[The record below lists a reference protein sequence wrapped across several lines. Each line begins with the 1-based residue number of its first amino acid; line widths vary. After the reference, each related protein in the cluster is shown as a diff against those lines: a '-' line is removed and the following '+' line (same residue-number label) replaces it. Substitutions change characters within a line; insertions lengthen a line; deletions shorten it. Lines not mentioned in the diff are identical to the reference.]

1 MTVLNWITD
10 LHDAYASEPG
20 WKRSMVQVR
29 SFTSRRNLTGH
40 LSLSFFHEAIQTN
53 DELATSE
60 IVEMYLE
67 QPKELQRIREEN
79 ETYPALRSRILYV
92 V

>member
-10 LHDAYASEPG
+10 LHDAYASDPA
-20 WKRSMVQVR
+20 WKRSMVQVK
-29 SFTSRRNLTGH
+29 SFTSRRNLTRH
-40 LSLSFFHEAIQTN
+40 LSLAYFHEMIQRD

-60 IVEMYLE
+60 IVEMHCE
-67 QPKELQRIREEN
+67 QPKELHRIREEN
-79 ETYPALRSRILYV
+79 ETYPTLRSRILYV